1 MHWWPLNQHHRL
13 LRSHALLC
21 SGRQSPPRVYCSA
34 PECKFPFHSPTPMA
48 QTGPAGDHAGAGQ
61 AAGNPDTPPLR
72 PSTPSSTRR
81 AHPAIRLGDHGA
93 GSRRLVLPGGRED
106 TDGLVVARQTVDTGL
121 DENEAELGVPVLA
134 VALKVLADGDSLEER
149 LAFQPFK
156 CNTGAIRQHGC
167 ASVGV
172 PYLLDEHV
180 QVLRDI
186 GRKACHTSL
195 CQSNDQAE
203 ALRFH
208 LVFPCPISCRL
219 RFQLVAIGRS
229 GRFRPE
235 LGDSVSKSTSFFF
248 QS

>member
-106 TDGLVVARQTVDTGL
+106 TDGLVVARQTVDTRL

-149 LAFQPFK
+149 LAFQHLSNATQAQSASTVVRAWGFL
-156 CNTGAIRQHGC
+156 TFLMSMYRSSGISGARP
-167 ASVGV
+167 V
-172 PYLLDEHV
+172 
-180 QVLRDI
+180 
-186 GRKACHTSL
+186 T
-195 CQSNDQAE
+195 
-203 ALRFH
+203 H
-208 LVFPCPISCRL
+208 L
-219 RFQLVAIGRS
+219 
-229 GRFRPE
+229 
-235 LGDSVSKSTSFFF
+235 SVSQTTK
-248 QS
+248 QRH